1 MSKGIIKLCYRKV
14 IDSNSSKTWEKMVF
28 EDTYTEF
35 KLQAQNY
42 NQDKRFNSFSEILRN
57 VAGAEKLH
65 FLVSAAAIGYLQQ
78 LNGTIPDITNNL
90 GQLFLKFSNYHFEIV
105 NSDLND
111 ISKHQIALSFFSD
124 EIAWIDTISDYL
136 LIAEAPENV
145 QKEIQTHLLLLR
157 PFLSIYSLR

>member
-1 MSKGIIKLCYRKV
+1 
-14 IDSNSSKTWEKMVF
+14 MVF
-28 EDTYTEF
+28 EDTYAEF

-42 NQDKRFNSFSEILRN
+42 NQEKRFNSFSEILRN

-78 LNGTIPDITNNL
+78 LNGIIPDITNNL
-90 GQLFLKFSNYHFEIV
+90 GKLFLKFSNYHFEIV
-105 NSDLND
+105 NSDLSD

-124 EIAWIDTISDYL
+124 EITWIDTISDYL

>member
-1 MSKGIIKLCYRKV
+1 
-14 IDSNSSKTWEKMVF
+14 MVF